1 MNDYRVD
8 GSLAMLSTLLSHY
21 EGQLAPDLPRLLI
34 AAAALVLL
42 SRWCQDRPF
51 IDPLCGS
58 GTLPIEAAL
67 IGLNLAPGAN
77 RSFAAEKW
85 PAVPASLWKKAREE
99 AADLARRDRPV
110 RTLGSDIDGGVLGLA
125 RYHARQAGV
134 AENVFFQKLPA
145 AELRSAQK
153 YGYLICNPPYGERL
167 GDRSQVERLYREMG
181 AAFRELDTWSY
192 YVLTAHPDFERLF
205 GRRADKKRKLYNG
218 RIQCNYYQFF
228 GPRPPRR
235 DVQ

>member
-1 MNDYRVD
+1 M
-8 GSLAMLSTLLSHY
+8 T
-21 EGQLAPDLPRLLI
+21 
-34 AAAALVLL
+34 
-42 SRWCQDRPF
+42 
-51 IDPLCGS
+51 LCGS

-85 PAVPASLWKKAREE
+85 PAVPASLWEKAREE

-110 RTLGSDIDGGVLGLA
+110 RTLGSDIGGGVLGLA

-167 GDRSQVERLYREMG
+167 GTGPRWRALPGNG
-181 AAFRELDTWSY
+181 AAVRELDPGSY

-235 DVQ
+235 DVH

>member
-1 MNDYRVD
+1 V
-8 GSLAMLSTLLSHY
+8 
-21 EGQLAPDLPRLLI
+21 
-34 AAAALVLL
+34 
-42 SRWCQDRPF
+42 
-51 IDPLCGS
+51 
-58 GTLPIEAAL
+58 
-67 IGLNLAPGAN
+67 
-77 RSFAAEKW
+77 
-85 PAVPASLWKKAREE
+85 
-99 AADLARRDRPV
+99 
-110 RTLGSDIDGGVLGLA
+110 
-125 RYHARQAGV
+125 
-134 AENVFFQKLPA
+134 

-167 GDRSQVERLYREMG
+167 GDRSQVEGLYREMG

-235 DVQ
+235 DVH